1 MGTAS
6 DIIPWL
12 AHGDPLARRLATLAP
27 LALDA
32 AEAGDEAARAIAA
45 EATRLLT
52 SSAVAASTTP
62 DVVLHG
68 GLTDHAWFRAQLTD
82 ALAAAGRR
90 VRPPVGD
97 AIDGALLLAT
107 RFDLLTKGSCTVPND
122 DTRLT
127 ALIEELSKLD
137 TEAATTE
144 RGDLDL
150 LTSAQLVE
158 RMNAE
163 DARVAGAVAAEAA
176 QIAAAVD
183 GITERFR
190 RGGRLIY
197 IGAGTAGR
205 IGVLDASECPP
216 TFGTDPSLVVGIIA
230 GGETAIRS
238 AVENAE
244 DDADAAAAS
253 LAELQLTASDTVV
266 GISASGRTPYVI
278 GGLDYARGLGA
289 LTVAIASNRAS
300 AIGAA
305 ADIAIEVVTG
315 PEFISGSTRL
325 KSGTA
330 QKLVVNMLTTLSM
343 IKLGKTYR
351 GVMVDLLATNEKLHA
366 RSIRTVSQLA
376 GVDTD
381 EAARALGAADGSVK
395 LAVLILATGATPA
408 DAASALDAAGGL
420 LREAISALS

>member
-1 MGTAS
+1 M
-6 DIIPWL
+6 
-12 AHGDPLARRLATLAP
+12 
-27 LALDA
+27 
-32 AEAGDEAARAIAA
+32 
-45 EATRLLT
+45 
-52 SSAVAASTTP
+52 
-62 DVVLHG
+62 
-68 GLTDHAWFRAQLTD
+68 
-82 ALAAAGRR
+82 
-90 VRPPVGD
+90 
-97 AIDGALLLAT
+97 
-107 RFDLLTKGSCTVPND
+107 PND
-122 DTRLT
+122 DSRLT
-127 ALIEELSKLD
+127 ALLDVLSQLD
-137 TEAATTE
+137 TEASTTE

-150 LTSAQLVE
+150 LSTAELVR

-163 DARVAGAVAAEAA
+163 DRLVPAAVAECSAE
-176 QIAAAVD
+176 IAAAID

-216 TFGTDPSLVVGIIA
+216 TFGTDPSMVVGVIA

-244 DDADAAAAS
+244 DDAEAAGIS
-253 LAELQLTASDTVV
+253 LRELGLGERDTVV
-266 GISASGRTPYVI
+266 GLSASGRTPYVV
-278 GGLDYARGLGA
+278 GGLKYARGVGA
-289 LTVAIASNRAS
+289 LTVAIASNAGS
-300 AIGAA
+300 ETGAA
-305 ADIAIEVVTG
+305 AHVAIEVVTG

-376 GVDTD
+376 GVDVD
-381 EAARALGAADGSVK
+381 EASRALAAADGSVK
-395 LAVLILATGATPA
+395 LALLMLATGASAA
-408 DAASALDAAGGL
+408 DASAALDAAAGI
-420 LREAISALS
+420 LRDAVAALS

>member
-1 MGTAS
+1 
-6 DIIPWL
+6 
-12 AHGDPLARRLATLAP
+12 
-27 LALDA
+27 
-32 AEAGDEAARAIAA
+32 
-45 EATRLLT
+45 
-52 SSAVAASTTP
+52 
-62 DVVLHG
+62 
-68 GLTDHAWFRAQLTD
+68 
-82 ALAAAGRR
+82 
-90 VRPPVGD
+90 
-97 AIDGALLLAT
+97 
-107 RFDLLTKGSCTVPND
+107 VPND
-122 DTRLT
+122 DVRLT
-127 ALIEELSKLD
+127 ALLSVLESLD
-137 TEAATTE
+137 TEASTTE

-150 LTSAQLVE
+150 LDTAELIR

-163 DARVAGAVAAEAA
+163 DRRVPAAVAERATE
-176 QIAAAVD
+176 IASAID
-183 GITERFR
+183 GIAERFR

-216 TFGTDPSLVVGIIA
+216 TFGTDPSMVVGLIA

-244 DDADAAAAS
+244 DDDEAAAAS
-253 LAELQLTASDTVV
+253 LRDLDLSASDTVV
-266 GISASGRTPYVI
+266 GISASGRTPYVV

-289 LTVAIASNRAS
+289 LTVAIASNAGS

-305 ADIAIEVVTG
+305 AEIAIEVVTG

-325 KSGTA
+325 KAGTA

-376 GVDTD
+376 GVGVG
-381 EAARALGAADGSVK
+381 EASVALRAADGSVK
-395 LAVLILATGATPA
+395 LALLMLAA
-408 DAASALDAAGGL
+408 DASPEAAASALVDADGI
-420 LREAISALS
+420 LRDAIAALA

>member
-1 MGTAS
+1 MPN
-6 DIIPWL
+6 DQ
-12 AHGDPLARRLATLAP
+12 RL
-27 LALDA
+27 
-32 AEAGDEAARAIAA
+32 
-45 EATRLLT
+45 
-52 SSAVAASTTP
+52 TT
-62 DVVLHG
+62 
-68 GLTDHAWFRAQLTD
+68 
-82 ALAAAGRR
+82 
-90 VRPPVGD
+90 
-97 AIDGALLLAT
+97 LLA
-107 RFDLLTKGSCTVPND
+107 
-122 DTRLT
+122 
-127 ALIEELSKLD
+127 ELAGLD
-137 TEAATTE
+137 TEASSTE

-150 LTSAQLVE
+150 LSTTELVE

-163 DARVAGAVAAEAA
+163 DRRVPEAVAGRTTE
-176 QIAAAVD
+176 IAAAVD

-216 TFGTDPSLVVGIIA
+216 TFGTDPSMVVGLIA

-244 DDADAAAAS
+244 DDDEAAA
-253 LAELQLTASDTVV
+253 LALRDLDLTERDTVV

-278 GGLDYARGLGA
+278 GGLRYARGLGA
-289 LTVAIASNRAS
+289 LTVAIASNAGS
-300 AIGAA
+300 AIGAEA
-305 ADIAIEVVTG
+305 EIAIEVVTG

-376 GVDTD
+376 GVDVD
-381 EAARALGAADGSVK
+381 AASSALETADGSVK
-395 LAVLILATGATPA
+395 LALLLLATGASAETAAAALA
-408 DAASALDAAGGL
+408 DADGILRDAIAALT
-420 LREAISALS
+420 

>member
-1 MGTAS
+1 M
-6 DIIPWL
+6 L
-12 AHGDPLARRLATLAP
+12 N
-27 LALDA
+27 DA
-32 AEAGDEAARAIAA
+32 
-45 EATRLLT
+45 
-52 SSAVAASTTP
+52 
-62 DVVLHG
+62 
-68 GLTDHAWFRAQLTD
+68 
-82 ALAAAGRR
+82 
-90 VRPPVGD
+90 
-97 AIDGALLLAT
+97 
-107 RFDLLTKGSCTVPND
+107 PND

-127 ALIEELSKLD
+127 ALLAVLEGLG
-137 TEAATTE
+137 TEASTTE

-150 LTSAQLVE
+150 LDTAELVQ

-163 DARVAGAVAAEAA
+163 DARVPAAVALRTAE
-176 QIAAAVD
+176 IAAAVD

-205 IGVLDASECPP
+205 VGVLDASECPP
-216 TFGTDPSLVVGIIA
+216 TFGTDPSMVVGLIA

-244 DDADAAAAS
+244 DDEDAAADS
-253 LAELQLTASDTVV
+253 LRELGLSENDTVV
-266 GISASGRTPYVI
+266 GISASGRTPYVV
-278 GGLDYARGLGA
+278 GGLDYARGVGA
-289 LTVAIASNRAS
+289 LTVAIASNADS

-305 ADIAIEVVTG
+305 AEIAIEVVTG

-351 GVMVDLLATNEKLHA
+351 GVMVDLQATNEKLHA

-376 GVDTD
+376 GVGVD
-381 EAARALGAADGSVK
+381 EASAAVVSAQGSVK
-395 LAVLILATGATPA
+395 LAVLMLATGASA
-408 DAASALDAAGGL
+408 DASASALAAADGILRDA
-420 LREAISALS
+420 ITALS

>member
-1 MGTAS
+1 M
-6 DIIPWL
+6 
-12 AHGDPLARRLATLAP
+12 
-27 LALDA
+27 
-32 AEAGDEAARAIAA
+32 
-45 EATRLLT
+45 
-52 SSAVAASTTP
+52 
-62 DVVLHG
+62 
-68 GLTDHAWFRAQLTD
+68 
-82 ALAAAGRR
+82 
-90 VRPPVGD
+90 
-97 AIDGALLLAT
+97 
-107 RFDLLTKGSCTVPND
+107 PND
-122 DTRLT
+122 DSRLA
-127 ALIEELSKLD
+127 ALLSVLETLD
-137 TEAATTE
+137 TEASTTE

-150 LTSAQLVE
+150 LGTAELVR

-163 DARVAGAVAAEAA
+163 DRRVPEAVAERAAE
-176 QIAAAVD
+176 IAAAVD

-216 TFGTDPSLVVGIIA
+216 TFGTDPSMVVGLIA

-244 DDADAAAAS
+244 DDEEAAGVS
-253 LAELQLTASDTVV
+253 LRELGLSERDTVV
-266 GISASGRTPYVI
+266 GISASGRTPYVV
-278 GGLDYARGLGA
+278 GGLEYARGVGA
-289 LTVAIASNRAS
+289 LTVAIASNAGS

-305 ADIAIEVVTG
+305 AEIAIEVVTG

-343 IKLGKTYR
+343 INLGKTYR

-376 GVDTD
+376 GVGVD
-381 EAARALGAADGSVK
+381 EASAALRQADGSVK
-395 LAVLILATGATPA
+395 LALLMLATDAPA
-408 DAASALDAAGGL
+408 DTAADALAGADGILRDAIA
-420 LREAISALS
+420 ALA

>member
-1 MGTAS
+1 MPNE
-6 DIIPWL
+6 D
-12 AHGDPLARRLATLAP
+12 AP
-27 LALDA
+27 NENALN
-32 AEAGDEAARAIAA
+32 E
-45 EATRLLT
+45 
-52 SSAVAASTTP
+52 
-62 DVVLHG
+62 
-68 GLTDHAWFRAQLTD
+68 
-82 ALAAAGRR
+82 
-90 VRPPVGD
+90 
-97 AIDGALLLAT
+97 
-107 RFDLLTKGSCTVPND
+107 

-127 ALIEELSKLD
+127 ALLSVLEGLG
-137 TEAATTE
+137 TEASTTE

-150 LTSAQLVE
+150 LDTVELVQ

-163 DARVAGAVAAEAA
+163 DTRVPAAVAERTAE
-176 QIAAAVD
+176 IATAVD

-205 IGVLDASECPP
+205 VGVLDASECPP
-216 TFGTDPSLVVGIIA
+216 TFGTDPSMVVGLIA

-244 DDADAAAAS
+244 DDAAAAETS
-253 LAELQLTASDTVV
+253 LRELLLSENDTVV

-278 GGLDYARGLGA
+278 GGLEYARGVGA
-289 LTVAIASNRAS
+289 LTVAIASNADS

-305 ADIAIEVVTG
+305 AEIAIEVVTG

-351 GVMVDLLATNEKLHA
+351 GVMVDLQATNEKLHA

-376 GVDTD
+376 GVGVD
-381 EAARALGAADGSVK
+381 EATTALASAQGSVK
-395 LAVLILATGATPA
+395 LAVLMLATGASA
-408 DAASALDAAGGL
+408 DASTSALAAADGILRDA
-420 LREAISALS
+420 ITALS

>member
-1 MGTAS
+1 M
-6 DIIPWL
+6 
-12 AHGDPLARRLATLAP
+12 
-27 LALDA
+27 
-32 AEAGDEAARAIAA
+32 
-45 EATRLLT
+45 
-52 SSAVAASTTP
+52 
-62 DVVLHG
+62 
-68 GLTDHAWFRAQLTD
+68 
-82 ALAAAGRR
+82 
-90 VRPPVGD
+90 
-97 AIDGALLLAT
+97 
-107 RFDLLTKGSCTVPND
+107 PND
-122 DTRLT
+122 DTRLS
-127 ALIEELSKLD
+127 ALLAVLEGLD
-137 TEAATTE
+137 TEASTTE

-150 LTSAQLVE
+150 LPTIELVR

-163 DARVAGAVAAEAA
+163 DRRVPEAVEARSAE
-176 QIAAAVD
+176 IAAAVD

-216 TFGTDPSLVVGIIA
+216 TFGTDPAMVVGLIA

-244 DDADAAAAS
+244 DDDEAAAAS
-253 LAELQLTASDTVV
+253 LRERRLTPDDTVV
-266 GISASGRTPYVI
+266 GISASGRTPYVV
-278 GGLDYARGLGA
+278 GGLAFARETGA
-289 LTVAIASNRAS
+289 LTVAIASNAGS
-300 AIGAA
+300 EIGAV

-376 GVDTD
+376 GVGVDD
-381 EAARALGAADGSVK
+381 AAAALGAAEGSVK
-395 LAVLILATGATPA
+395 LALLMLATGASVGA
-408 DAASALDAAGGL
+408 ARDALARSGGI
-420 LREAISALS
+420 LREAITSLS